1 MLVMLAADART
12 HLGVARGRTQ
22 PEEAKVAVM
31 DAKTLPA
38 VAMAATLL
46 VAKASEANKRRI
58 KARRTRRPRG
68 NKSLRSYAMVQ
79 TRLFVTRRRRK

>member
-1 MLVMLAADART
+1 MLAADART
-12 HLGVARGRTQ
+12 HLDAVRGRTLQ
-22 PEEAKVAVM
+22 EEAKVAVM

-38 VAMAATLL
+38 VAMAATLP
-46 VAKASEANKRRI
+46 VVKASEANKRRT
-58 KARRTRRPRG
+58 KALKTRRPRG

>member
-1 MLVMLAADART
+1 MLVADART
-12 HLGVARGRTQ
+12 HPDAVRERTQ
-22 PEEAKVAVM
+22 PEVAKVAVK

-46 VAKASEANKRRI
+46 GAKASEANKRRI
-58 KARRTRRPRG
+58 KALKTRRPRG
-68 NKSLRSYAMVQ
+68 NKSLRSYAMMQ

>member
-12 HLGVARGRTQ
+12 HLGAARGRTQ

>member
-12 HLGVARGRTQ
+12 HLGAARGRTQ

-46 VAKASEANKRRI
+46 VARASEANKRRI

>member
-12 HLGVARGRTQ
+12 HLGAARGRTQ
-22 PEEAKVAVM
+22 PEEARVAVM

>member
-1 MLVMLAADART
+1 MLVADART
-12 HLGVARGRTQ
+12 HPDAVRGRTQ

-38 VAMAATLL
+38 VAMAATLP
-46 VAKASEANKRRI
+46 VVKASEANKRRI
-58 KARRTRRPRG
+58 KAPRTRRPKG

>member
-1 MLVMLAADART
+1 MLAADART
-12 HLGVARGRTQ
+12 HLDAVRERIQ

-38 VAMAATLL
+38 VAMAATLP
-46 VAKASEANKRRI
+46 VVKASELNKRPSKLKVRKI
-58 KARRTRRPRG
+58 TSNP
-68 NKSLRSYAMVQ
+68 SQRSNASER

>member
-1 MLVMLAADART
+1 
-12 HLGVARGRTQ
+12 
-22 PEEAKVAVM
+22 M